1 MHIGLRDGRM
11 RRHEGTLARA
21 VDDAEQSQFKPALQ
35 PNIDKAKELLK
46 VNSIEVFLSFLP
58 QLWKQNCVTNSY
70 LYVLKLIFHTCI
82 CKRSA
87 NGNALF

>member
-46 VNSIEVFLSFLP
+46 VNSIKNYVLIYFSSK
-58 QLWKQNCVTNSY
+58 LWKQNCVTISCLY
-70 LYVLKLIFHTCI
+70 LLNISCMYMYL
-82 CKRSA
+82 
-87 NGNALF
+87 